1 MYNNPRGLSH
11 ASSQNPGK
19 VKTLNKTTK
28 FRLLNKKPVFVLQAF
43 RSKMKFSTKL
53 IVQSAL
59 IAAVYSALTILLGSF
74 GYGPIQFRIA
84 EALTVLPVILPSSIT
99 GLFIGCILANWLGGF
114 GIADIFFGSLATL
127 LAGIFTRILRKH
139 NFLFPLPPV
148 LFNAIIVGG
157 YVYVLYDK
165 TYPLLL
171 TMLFIGLSELII
183 CYGIGLPLI
192 TFIKKNYSLRRIL
205 GIDNN

>member
-1 MYNNPRGLSH
+1 MKLS
-11 ASSQNPGK
+11 P
-19 VKTLNKTTK
+19 
-28 FRLLNKKPVFVLQAF
+28 
-43 RSKMKFSTKL
+43 KM

-84 EALTVLPVILPSSIT
+84 ETLTVLPAILPSSIS

-114 GIADIFFGSLATL
+114 GIVDIFFGSLATL
-127 LAGIFTRILRKH
+127 LAGLCTRMLRKYS
-139 NFLFPLPPV
+139 LLYPLPPV

-157 YVYVLYDK
+157 YVYILYDK

-192 TFIKKNYSLRRIL
+192 TFIKKNSTLKKIL
-205 GIDNN
+205 EI